1 MTFNNTMNMMNASNV
16 SNEIKWPSLYYSYVF
31 SLHDIVKGTA
41 LSIITLIVIIANIIC
56 LFALRKTQINP
67 ATRVLMYSL
76 NAADLNIGIFVALPV
91 AVSAY
96 INDWIFGYPGCFL
109 NVLLGGPPYH
119 ASNLTLLAMAV
130 ERYIAVAKPL
140 QYRVIFRK
148 TRATVAVGA
157 IWIFSY
163 SYQVVVMGV
172 SRWNVHF
179 HRVSDQCWSITPTT
193 GFIFRLPLIIL
204 PFVPVITFSI
214 IYMRIFCIIRE
225 QSARRQEMTGQTT
238 VKRDNGGGS
247 MARDLKL
254 AKTFMI
260 ITLAFLLSTLP
271 LIAVL
276 LTESTLVREFPE
288 WVHLL
293 VGLLSFSNSW
303 LNTSIYFFR
312 NEDYRR
318 SVWELFKRKSSTT
331 VNTSI
336 KTFSSVSHPETNFN
350 R

>member
-1 MTFNNTMNMMNASNV
+1 MINASNV

-76 NAADLNIGIFVALPV
+76 NAADLCIGIFVALPA

-109 NVLLGGPPYH
+109 NVLLGGPTYH
-119 ASNLTLLAMAV
+119 TSNLTLLALAV
-130 ERYIAVAKPL
+130 ERYIAVAKPF

-163 SYQVVVMGV
+163 SYEVVVMGV

-179 HRVSDQCWSITPTT
+179 HRLSDQCWSITPSDW
-193 GFIFRLPLIIL
+193 L
-204 PFVPVITFSI
+204 
-214 IYMRIFCIIRE
+214 YH
-225 QSARRQEMTGQTT
+225 QTT
-238 VKRDNGGGS
+238 SDHSYFCPCHYFRYHLHAN
-247 MARDLKL
+247 
-254 AKTFMI
+254 
-260 ITLAFLLSTLP
+260 LLYHSP
-271 LIAVL
+271 
-276 LTESTLVREFPE
+276 TER
-288 WVHLL
+288 
-293 VGLLSFSNSW
+293 
-303 LNTSIYFFR
+303 
-312 NEDYRR
+312 
-318 SVWELFKRKSSTT
+318 SSTR
-331 VNTSI
+331 NDW
-336 KTFSSVSHPETNFN
+336 TNN
-350 R
+350 GEKR